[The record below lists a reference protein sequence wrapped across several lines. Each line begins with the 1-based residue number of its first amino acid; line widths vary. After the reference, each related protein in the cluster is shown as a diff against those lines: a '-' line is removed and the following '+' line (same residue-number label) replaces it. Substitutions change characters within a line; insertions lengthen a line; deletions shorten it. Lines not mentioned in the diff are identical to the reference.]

1 MNACIFR
8 TYPEF
13 YLHVQVFTC
22 YQLGDYKMNLSKY
35 MLLCCLGAAAFVPDT
50 ACAHSKK
57 HHHCHS
63 NHHTKN
69 KCPQKCASPAF
80 TKRGLHIYKDFVENE
95 IIDSQVAPGWGTVA
109 VADGKIFVSVK

>member
-1 MNACIFR
+1 
-8 TYPEF
+8 
-13 YLHVQVFTC
+13 
-22 YQLGDYKMNLSKY
+22 MNLSKY